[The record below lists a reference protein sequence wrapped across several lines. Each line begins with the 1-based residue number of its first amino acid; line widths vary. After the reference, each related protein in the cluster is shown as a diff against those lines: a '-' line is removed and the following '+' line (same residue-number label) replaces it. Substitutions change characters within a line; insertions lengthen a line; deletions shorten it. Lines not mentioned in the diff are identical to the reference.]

1 MYELVI
7 NFLINYFVKK
17 RKKKKKGIKIF
28 MDLIV
33 LYFVLNKYFN

>member
-7 NFLINYFVKK
+7 NFLFNYFVKK
-17 RKKKKKGIKIF
+17 EKENKIF